1 MTASPSVSS
10 SISPI
15 SLILSPCMSSN
26 IVPSFSTASPSL
38 TSSRDFG
45 NDGRNYTVKSRF
57 PCFYTQGSNDF
68 VAAYFDLEKS
78 HKIYLMMLWIPM
90 IIFVTSCFFCFFCSY
105 LVIVDKQGKSLS

>member
-1 MTASPSVSS
+1 MIAR
-10 SISPI
+10 
-15 SLILSPCMSSN
+15 
-26 IVPSFSTASPSL
+26 PSL
-38 TSSRDFG
+38 TSPRDFG

-90 IIFVTSCFFCFFCSY
+90 VIFVTSCFFCFFCSY
-105 LVIVDKQGKSLS
+105 LVIVDKQGKALTCQSLLHVPYQATCNM